1 MSSETRQ
8 DTNFNPRFIFNPPT
22 TDSMSLP
29 LYGGVI
35 VITSSLG
42 EELSIPYLGI
52 FTLYMMQDN

>member
-1 MSSETRQ
+1 MALEMFSETRQ
-8 DTNFNPRFIFNPPT
+8 DTNSNSRITFNPPST
-22 TDSMSLP
+22 HSMSLP

-52 FTLYMMQDN
+52 IS